1 MTMCAPPNAACA
13 SRTLRRDLSIFKTNM
28 QTVAFL
34 PWFPASTAGA
44 CGDSFA
50 PTDHGSLITGHPSAT
65 PLESAL
71 TRPLATVHSK
81 GLIKLLSPLDATLT
95 KKAGGWV
102 AIFQFRFSSFQSAG
116 ACGDSFF
123 FTDHGS
129 LDTDHQSLTPLECAV
144 PQNAALSPLEC
155 ALTKTR
161 FRKSFRMRTYKKSGG
176 RGVGRR

>member
-1 MTMCAPPNAACA
+1 MCAPPNAACA

-95 KKAGGWV
+95 KKGGV
-102 AIFQFRFSSFQSAG
+102 RFSNFDFRVSNRQALAGILSFSRITG
-116 ACGDSFF
+116 
-123 FTDHGS
+123 HW
-129 LDTDHQSLTPLECAV
+129 
-144 PQNAALSPLEC
+144 
-155 ALTKTR
+155 TR
-161 FRKSFRMRTYKKSGG
+161 ITSH
-176 RGVGRR
+176 

>member
-1 MTMCAPPNAACA
+1 MCAPPNAACE

-34 PWFPASTAGA
+34 PSFPASTAGA

-81 GLIKLLSPLDATLT
+81 GLMKLLSPLDATLT
-95 KKAGGWV
+95 KKWRGGV
-102 AIFQFRFSSFQSAG
+102 GFRFSNFDFEFPIG
-116 ACGDSFF
+116 RRLRGFF
-123 FTDHGS
+123 LFHGS
-129 LDTDHQSLTPLECAV
+129 RVTGHGSRMRSYAKCHA
-144 PQNAALSPLEC
+144 
-155 ALTKTR
+155 
-161 FRKSFRMRTYKKSGG
+161 KSFRMRSCKN
-176 RGVGRR
+176 

>member
-1 MTMCAPPNAACA
+1 MCAPPNAACE

-71 TRPLATVHSK
+71 TRPLTTVHSK
-81 GLIKLLSPLDATLT
+81 GLIKMSFRCNTYE
-95 KKAGGWV
+95 KRVGGV
-102 AIFQFRFSSFQSAG
+102 SDFPISIFEFPIGRRLRG
-116 ACGDSFF
+116 FF
-123 FTDHGS
+123 LFHGS
-129 LDTDHQSLTPLECAV
+129 RVTGHG
-144 PQNAALSPLEC
+144 SPV
-155 ALTKTR
+155 TN
-161 FRKSFRMRTYKKSGG
+161 SFRMRSSAISHPNPFRMRSYKNACP
-176 RGVGRR
+176 